1 MTAPALAAR
10 LAAFETTTLHKLG
23 AARSYPRTSA
33 CGPPG
38 DFESILERA
47 EKSAPRKEAQIM
59 MQQVRN
65 GRTNME
71 LLGLQDGID
80 HG

>member
-10 LAAFETTTLHKLG
+10 LAAFETATLHKLG
-23 AARSYPRTSA
+23 AARSYPRRSA
-33 CGPPG
+33 CGQHG

-47 EKSAPRKEAQIM
+47 EKRTRKEAQIM

>member
-38 DFESILERA
+38 DFELILDRA
-47 EKSAPRKEAQIM
+47 EKRTRKKAQIM

-71 LLGLQDGID
+71 LLGLQDRID

>member
-10 LAAFETTTLHKLG
+10 LAAFETATLHKLG
-23 AARSYPRTSA
+23 AARSYPRRSA

-47 EKSAPRKEAQIM
+47 EKRTRKEAQIM